1 MIGRSFIMTTNPA
14 ITVGGL
20 NFEWDLAKGRFLFE
34 GQESVLFWTSTAMK
48 MFFDSIEEISGEDA
62 ANVVLESTGF
72 RQGLIVGGYFQ
83 SMEGVSVAEAS
94 QLITNTYA
102 SAGWGLAEIK
112 ELNMEARTL
121 KVHLKN
127 SWEHLI
133 NVAQEKK
140 EGGSFLPAHYAG
152 IFSSLF
158 NENIW
163 YKIVHHQLD
172 GFEESVIEYF
182 PSDETIEKN
191 IHRLSRL
198 KEAEKINELER
209 LVDEK
214 TQELSEMIKEISSP
228 LIPVLEGIVV
238 VPLLGT
244 YDEARAEELL
254 VKTLQNMPK
263 YKAKYLI
270 LDLTGL
276 NTNFT
281 QHAAMLI
288 EKLGST
294 ASLIGTQTILVGISA
309 KMSQT
314 ITEAN
319 INLSKFECFQTLQHG
334 IHYALAQNGRSII

>member
-1 MIGRSFIMTTNPA
+1 MNAKPA

-20 NFEWDLAKGRFLFE
+20 SFEWDLANGRFLFE

-62 ANVVLESTGF
+62 ANVVLESTGY
-72 RQGLIVGGYFQ
+72 RQGLVVGEYFHG
-83 SMEGVSVAEAS
+83 MEDVSVEKAAG
-94 QLITNTYA
+94 LITNTYA

-121 KVHLKN
+121 EVHLKN
-127 SWEHLI
+127 SWEHII

-140 EGGSFLPAHYAG
+140 AGGSFLPAHYAG

-163 YKIVHHQLD
+163 YKVVHHQLD
-172 GFEESVIEYF
+172 GYEESVIQYF
-182 PSDETIEKN
+182 PSEETIEKN

-263 YKAKYLI
+263 HKAKYLI

-314 ITEAN
+314 ITEAT

>member
-1 MIGRSFIMTTNPA
+1 MDTKPG

-20 NFEWDLAKGRFLFE
+20 NFEWDLTKGRFLFE
-34 GQESVLFWTSTAMK
+34 GQESVLFWTATAMK
-48 MFFDSIEEISGEDA
+48 LFFDSIEEISGKDA
-62 ANVVLESTGF
+62 ANVVLETTGF
-72 RQGLIVGGYFQ
+72 RQGIIVGEYFQ
-83 SMEGVSVAEAS
+83 NMEKFSIDNAA

-112 ELNMEARTL
+112 KINEETRTL
-121 KVHLKN
+121 EVYLKN
-127 SWEHLI
+127 SWEHII
-133 NVAQEKK
+133 NVEQDKTQ
-140 EGGSFLPAHYAG
+140 GGSFLPAHYAG

-163 YKIVHHQLD
+163 YKVVHHQLD
-172 GFEESVIEYF
+172 GFEESVIQYF
-182 PSDETIEKN
+182 PSEETIEKN
-191 IHRLSRL
+191 IHQLSRL

-209 LVDEK
+209 LVDDK
-214 TQELSEMIKEISSP
+214 TRELNEMIKEISSP
-228 LIPVLEGIVV
+228 LIPVLEDIVV

-263 YKAKYLI
+263 HKAKYLI

-276 NTNFT
+276 NSNFT

-288 EKLGST
+288 EKLGLT

-309 KMSQT
+309 EMSLT
-314 ITEAN
+314 ITEAA
-319 INLSKFECFQTLQHG
+319 INLSKFQCFQTLQHG